1 MKSKS
6 LSRGKVVI
14 RGDLGP
20 YDTYKYSTPGYLSTK
35 FFEYIPFNENSF
47 IETDIQPA
55 PTPGITKL
63 EDCVDGCSSHPKCKG
78 YVFANGNTCYYK
90 SRDDIPLNSW
100 PEAVSGSI
108 NTCYYTK
115 IRQDG
120 PK

>member
-1 MKSKS
+1 M
-6 LSRGKVVI
+6 GKVS
-14 RGDLGP
+14 LGVGTSSESKWTTVNVFRNIQGNS
-20 YDTYKYSTPGYLSTK
+20 DFLSK
-35 FFEYIPFNENSF
+35 NENSF